1 MRAGGGRAK
10 GAAYERE
17 ICKLVE
23 LATGRKLRRRL
34 SQYQEKNLSDL
45 EPADNKPFP
54 FLIECKRYAS
64 GVSPKWWDQ
73 IVTAAKSAANTNDAL
88 PCLIYKLDRQ
98 QTQVRIPVEALV
110 MLGRP
115 VAAKDIAEAYDWRY
129 TATLDWDTFAMVLR
143 EHLAVMR

>member
-10 GAAYERE
+10 GAAFERE
-17 ICKLVE
+17 IAKLIE

-34 SQYQEKNLSDL
+34 SQYQEKDLSDL
-45 EPADNKPFP
+45 EPADGKPFP

-73 IVTAAKSAANTNDAL
+73 ICVAAKSAANVDDAL

-98 QTQVRIPVEALV
+98 PIQVRLPVQALV
-110 MLGRP
+110 MLGNSGL
-115 VAAKDIAEAYDWRY
+115 AGDIAEAYDWAY
-129 TATLDWDTFAMVLR
+129 TVTMDWDTFEMVLR
-143 EHLAVMR
+143 EHLAVMT